1 MIKKFNYDLR
11 LVYNFLVTGHKVI
24 RMSNFEVFRKN
35 EIMEFLNQ
43 YDSVKESKLE
53 FLARIAQKL
62 DINFNSNNK
71 IIELLDSDNFRIKFV
86 ERLYLIDIF
95 MINLIYCE
103 ALDFQE
109 SESSEWALM
118 TIKEKENWCLQHE
131 KNYQKFESHADKGPL
146 PIGAFEDAL
155 SFTQLHNLLDYL
167 VQSNIITLN
176 NHRKDEAIINI
187 INKINYDKQNLNF
200 KSVINNYHH
209 HLVSKLN
216 EKQIL
221 KKPRDQNKMR
231 GFFVKKV
238 FELNNVEE
246 IDAINFS
253 KNKKNF
259 SFPKDIMPFDIPL
272 IVLITQILFDDFNV
286 DYKTVKSLLS

>member
-1 MIKKFNYDLR
+1 MR
-11 LVYNFLVTGHKVI
+11 
-24 RMSNFEVFRKN
+24 NFEVFRKN
-35 EIMEFLNQ
+35 EIIEFLNQ
-43 YDSVKESKLE
+43 YDTDKKSKVE
-53 FLARIAQKL
+53 FLAEIAQTL

-71 IIELLDSDNFRIKFV
+71 IIELLDSYNFRIKLI
-86 ERLYLIDIF
+86 ERLHLIDIF
-95 MINLIYCE
+95 IINLIYCE

-109 SESSEWALM
+109 SDSSEWALM
-118 TIKEKENWCLQHE
+118 TIKEKENWCLQYE

-146 PIGAFEDAL
+146 PIEAFEDAL

-176 NHRKDEAIINI
+176 NHGKDEAIINV
-187 INKINYDKQNLNF
+187 INRINYDKQNLNF

-209 HLVSKLN
+209 HLALMVN
-216 EKQIL
+216 EKQVL

-231 GFFVKKV
+231 GFFVKKL

-246 IDAINFS
+246 IDAINLL
-253 KNKKNF
+253 KHKKNF
-259 SFPKDIMPFDIPL
+259 SFSKEIMPFDIPL
-272 IVLITQILFDDFNV
+272 IVIITQILFDDINV